1 MDMQNGVVIPN
12 VEQPTPK
19 KSRNLILIILL
30 VVLLLG
36 NGVTLYF
43 LLKKPVSV
51 AENNNVALTNEDA
64 NTDTATTTDIQVV
77 IDDEFKGL
85 KPLQVTWQKP
95 TIMEFASLLSNYNDL
110 MTGAKKLATDN
121 DNWLFS
127 EYMRNVKLYKVGVI
141 QNMVNMDGNMVAGEY
156 NAAELFIVT
165 ALPDGPIGRSNFY
178 RVIKYN
184 NTLFLLDKQSDSLNY
199 NKYLQVFISN
209 HIIDYYLANL
219 ETPNEIK
226 IPNSSAVLVKDKEE
240 LMMLKEDFG
249 DMTKITDD
257 IYFGR
262 DCYLVIAPDGSV
274 RVYYLKADIFNKL
287 GSLTAGRT
295 QDVLNIIWNNG
306 SANTVE
312 YGPIAGPLGC
322 GGPGCYDVAEYITN
336 VNMLN
341 IVGKTT
347 SGSPIYELKDVN
359 TKARADDQ
367 VSVLQNIYDSYYPG
381 YNEEKKTENSKLSFS
396 NFLADHPLIFWQ
408 DPFGKFIAFTN
419 AKYAPVAECGKPVIY
434 LYPSKTTDISV
445 KVNPTGG
452 FTKTE
457 PAHGN
462 GWQVKAEP
470 NGNLYNYQDQK
481 NYPYLFW
488 EGYALNYQ
496 MSDEGFVVAKQD
508 VNKFLREKLAIQGLN
523 DKEIND
529 FVEFWLPRMQNDP
542 YYFVTFVPQA
552 EFDQMAPLTVSPR
565 PDTVIRVFMDFQ
577 ALDKPIQV
585 KEQKL
590 TTPKRI
596 GFTVVEWGG
605 EMQK

>member
-1 MDMQNGVVIPN
+1 MDMQNGDMVPANASVPR
-12 VEQPTPK
+12 PK
-19 KSRNLILIILL
+19 KSTNLILLILAGI
-30 VVLLLG
+30 LLLG
-36 NGVTLYF
+36 NGITLYF
-43 LLKKPVSV
+43 LLKKPTQVQ
-51 AENNNVALTNEDA
+51 ELNNNAVVTNENINV
-64 NTDTATTTDIQVV
+64 NTV
-77 IDDEFKGL
+77 IGADNESILDDKFIGL
-85 KPLQVTWQKP
+85 KPLQVTWENP
-95 TIMEFASLLSNYNDL
+95 
-110 MTGAKKLATDN
+110 
-121 DNWLFS
+121 S
-127 EYMRNVKLYKVGVI
+127 EVKLSSLVKNYDNLAKYASTLTNDVITNFGDYIRGVKVYKVG
-141 QNMVNMDGNMVAGEY
+141 MVKNEDTSISGIY
-156 NAAELFIVT
+156 NGAELYIAT
-165 ALPDGPIGRSNFY
+165 TPQNGPSFRPNFY
-178 RVIKYN
+178 RFIKYQDN
-184 NTLFLLDKQSDSLNY
+184 IILLDKHSDSLIY
-199 NKYLQVFISN
+199 DPFFQPFINSS
-209 HIIDYYLANL
+209 ISDFYLANL
-219 ETPNEIK
+219 ETPKEII
-226 IPNSSAVLVKDKEE
+226 IPNSTTILVKDKEE

-359 TKARADDQ
+359 TKARSDDQ

-457 PAHGN
+457 PAYGN
-462 GWQVKAEP
+462 GWWVKAEP
-470 NGNLYNYQDQK
+470 NGNLYNYQNKK

-488 EGYALNYQ
+488 EGYSLNYQ